1 MSVKTKLTCLLRAAS
16 LALVAGVFLNPAD
29 VLAQGCVIA
38 RGAPM
43 CNIAHMHDM
52 SMEESKFT
60 ATVAHRW
67 FRSDR
72 HFRGSEEERHR
83 QFLGTEVVNDSHFI
97 DAIASYNFTPQISAS
112 IVVPFVVHDRSSLYE
127 HLGNPSGQ
135 RFHTQASGL
144 ADVRVGGLYWLFN
157 PQETPKG
164 NISFGAGM
172 KLPTGDYRATDTFTR
187 PVIGPEERRVDS
199 SIQPGDGGWGAYIE
213 TQAYLHI
220 WKGLS
225 AYMQTSYLFNPAN
238 STEMSINTQTSDFS
252 VPDSYLSRG
261 GLSYLVLPKYGVS
274 LSIGG
279 RVEGVPPEDAI
290 GENKG
295 FRRPGYS
302 VAIEPGISVD
312 YKKLSVGVTAPV
324 AMIRNRQRSFGV
336 ATTGDAAFA
345 DYSINTTVTWR
356 F

>member
-1 MSVKTKLTCLLRAAS
+1 
-16 LALVAGVFLNPAD
+16 
-29 VLAQGCVIA
+29 
-38 RGAPM
+38 M

-52 SMEESKFT
+52 SMEESKFS
-60 ATVAHRW
+60 ATIAHRW

-72 HFRGSEEERHR
+72 HFRGSEEERFR
-83 QFLGTEVVNDSHFI
+83 QDLGTEVINDSNFI
-97 DAIASYNFTPQISAS
+97 DVIGSYAVTRQISVS
-112 IVVPFVVHDRSSLYE
+112 LVVPFVVHDRSSLYE
-127 HLGNPSGQ
+127 HLGNASGQ

-144 ADVRVGGLYWLFN
+144 ADVRVGGLYWIFD
-157 PQETPKG
+157 PQEAPKG

-172 KLPTGDYRATDTFTR
+172 KLPTGDYRATDIFTR
-187 PVIGPEERRVDS
+187 AGGPEERRVDS
-199 SIQPGDGGWGAYIE
+199 SIQPGDGGWGAYVE
-213 TQAYLHI
+213 TQAYLQI
-220 WKGLS
+220 WRGLS

-238 STEMSINTQTSDFS
+238 STEMVINTQTSDYS
-252 VPDSYLSRG
+252 IPDSYLSRG

-312 YKKLSVGVTAPV
+312 YKNFSMSVNTPV
-324 AMIRNRQRSFGV
+324 AMIRNRQRTFGA

-345 DYSINTTVTWR
+345 DYSINTTITWR